1 MTQTI
6 VNLASLVVADKI
18 TDILSHYPVNPHQKA
33 FSSEHLRQKLTA
45 YVLSRMPA
53 LYTTVDESQA
63 CSIESPASCYAAEQ
77 HSQMGQLI
85 HRGIQHLLSHPPARE
100 NADPEAVTAAAPSSW
115 FG

>member
-6 VNLASLVVADKI
+6 VNLASLVVTEKI
-18 TDILSHYPVNPHQKA
+18 TDVLSHYPVNPHQQA
-33 FSSEHLRQKLTA
+33 FAAEPLRQKLAA

-53 LYTTVDESQA
+53 LYATVNDNQA
-63 CSIESPASCYAAEQ
+63 CAIDSPASCYTPEQ

-85 HRGIQHLLSHPPARE
+85 HRGIQHLLSRQPGRPASQ
-100 NADPEAVTAAAPSSW
+100 AAVNAAPSSW